1 MCLLTQETSD
11 AACTDAGFRFVEVV
25 WSGRPAGATF
35 RLEGM
40 HVHSRVEQIGHVH
53 FESEVLNKIQG
64 AILRTQLNNLHSLP
78 SDCPTRE
85 KRGWMVSGA
94 TGTG

>member
-1 MCLLTQETSD
+1 
-11 AACTDAGFRFVEVV
+11 
-25 WSGRPAGATF
+25 
-35 RLEGM
+35 M
-40 HVHSRVEQIGHVH
+40 HVHTRVQQIGHVH
-53 FESEVLNKIQG
+53 FESEVLNKIQD

-94 TGTG
+94 TGTAWSLCVVAALTALLQGDAQVTAGEANLNLDMVAFYKK